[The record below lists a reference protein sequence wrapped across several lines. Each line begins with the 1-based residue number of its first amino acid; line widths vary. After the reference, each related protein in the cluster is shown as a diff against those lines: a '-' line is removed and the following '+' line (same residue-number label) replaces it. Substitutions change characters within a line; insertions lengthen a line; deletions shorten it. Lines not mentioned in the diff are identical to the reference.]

1 MAAEGIQL
9 EKKGRI
15 ALITINRPSRLNAF
29 NSFMISELQR
39 VADELKKN
47 LPRVIIITGSGDK
60 AFSAGFDVNPDNPL
74 VMELYD
80 ALGKKDRQA
89 IVKGMRFVRDTV
101 DDFVSLPVPI
111 IAALNGLAYGG
122 GAELS
127 IRCDMR
133 VMDKNAVISL
143 SEVRLGLMPDWGG
156 GAALAHLM
164 GSARAADLIL
174 SARKITA
181 DEALQI
187 GLANRVSDSGRS
199 LNDALAL
206 AEAISENGPRGVRH
220 ALAVIRQSRNM
231 SLDESLAMELKEAAA
246 LVESGECVHGITA
259 FLEKRK
265 ADFPDIG

>member
-1 MAAEGIQL
+1 MAAEGIHL
-9 EKKGRI
+9 EKRGPVG
-15 ALITINRPSRLNAF
+15 LVTINRPSRLNAF
-29 NSFMISELQR
+29 NTFMISELQR
-39 VADELKKN
+39 VTNELKAS

-74 VMELYD
+74 VTELYD

-89 IVKGMRFVRDTV
+89 IIKGMRFVRDTV

-111 IAALNGLAYGG
+111 IAAVNGLAYGG

-133 VMDKNAVISL
+133 VMDKNAVINL

-156 GAALAHLM
+156 GATLAHLL
-164 GSARAADLIL
+164 GSAKAAELSL
-174 SARKITA
+174 SARKVDA
-181 DEALQI
+181 QEALRI
-187 GLANRVSDSGRS
+187 GLANRVSESGHC
-199 LNDALAL
+199 LDDAFEL
-206 AEAISENGPRGVRH
+206 AEAISINGPRAVRH

-231 SLDESLAMELKEAAA
+231 SLDDSLAMELDEAAA

-265 ADFPDIG
+265 ADFPDI